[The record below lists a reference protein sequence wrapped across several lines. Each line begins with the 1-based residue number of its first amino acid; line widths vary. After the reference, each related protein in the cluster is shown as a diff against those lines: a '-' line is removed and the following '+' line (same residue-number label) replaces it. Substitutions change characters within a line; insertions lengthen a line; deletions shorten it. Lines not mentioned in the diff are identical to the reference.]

1 MAPKQNPMSLEDLP
15 GYLKSQRER
24 GDTGSAPVVG
34 VGQIIVEEKRSMLP
48 RFLFAAVM
56 FMALGMGTLVT
67 YDVMSTNQ
75 ITVVVDVDNGVG
87 PQAITKIVSDGGG
100 EVISVK
106 HTEGTTYEV
115 EVETR
120 KSGRSFLQW
129 LLKSRGVKEA
139 KLEE

>member
-15 GYLKSQRER
+15 GYLKSQREH

-75 ITVVVDVDNGVG
+75 ITVVVDVDNGIG
-87 PQAITKIVSDGGG
+87 PQAISKMVSDGGG

-120 KSGRSFLQW
+120 KSRVSFLEW
-129 LLKSRGVKEA
+129 LLKSKGVKKA
-139 KLEE
+139 TLEE